1 MRSSVLFRF
10 RDEIRPQ
17 NFPKV
22 LICKLHDFPVFLLF
36 PPFAMVYANKIL
48 PLGIPYMERNS
59 LRKEGCRSV
68 YEIVT
73 SGAIDSKYSDES
85 RSRR

>member
-1 MRSSVLFRF
+1 MRGAVLCRF
-10 RDEIRPQ
+10 RDRIRPQ

-36 PPFAMVYANKIL
+36 PPFAMVQANKIL
-48 PLGIPYMERNS
+48 PLGIPYMELNR

-73 SGAIDSKYSDES
+73 SGAIDSKYSDEP